1 MKLIDIIEVFIAGDW
16 GEETY
21 SKETPCAVTCVRG
34 ADIIPISEY
43 DFSAIPVRYINQQA
57 YAKKCLQV
65 GDIIIEKS
73 GGSPTQS
80 TGRVSLV
87 SQELLDHAGAV
98 ICSNFCTA
106 FRVKKGWNPLYV
118 YYYLQ
123 FIYNLGAF
131 FNFEGK
137 TSGIK
142 NLQLDAAFAA
152 IPIEDISESIQNNI
166 VAILQGLERKIAI
179 NRQINQNLEAM
190 AKQLYDYWFVQFDFP
205 NEEDK
210 PYKSSGGEM
219 VWNEKLKRDIP
230 ASWKTKA
237 IEDIADVY
245 NGATPSTVNEQNYG
259 GDIVWI
265 TPKDLSDQKQKF
277 VYQGERNIS
286 QAGYNSCS
294 THLLPPNTI
303 LMSSRAPI
311 GLLSIA
317 KTELCTNQGFKSFV
331 PKAEN
336 ISTYLYY
343 YLNIHIKQIEQ
354 LGTGTTFKEVSR
366 EDVLKFP
373 ILKPSDVILDLWEKR
388 VSALNNKQFVIQK
401 ETEFL
406 TKQRDEL
413 LPLLMNG
420 QVSVNS
426 DLAVSY
432 IIYKDINIR
441 IMKENIIQAIVA
453 KMQRDLD
460 CRQMARLKAVLTS
473 ELHNVEII
481 EKSDCATQQTQENE
495 HLLNSFISAKKI
507 EGCSDKTL
515 TYYRNTIERLLVTLS
530 LAICHITTTDI
541 RTYLSNYQEEH
552 QSSKVTID
560 NMRRIFSSFFAWLE
574 DEDYIAKSPVRRIH
588 KVKTDSLVK
597 EVLSDEQL
605 EQLRDSCTTKRD
617 LAIIDFLSST
627 GIRVGELVK
636 LSREDIDFHERQ
648 CVVFGKGNKERVVYF
663 NARTKLHLQQY
674 LNERTDSNPALFVS
688 LNSPHSR
695 LTISGVEVR
704 IRKMGQALSMPKVH
718 PHKFRRT
725 LATMAID
732 KGMPIEQVQR
742 LLGHVRIDTTLHY
755 AIVNQNNVKLAHKKY
770 LG

>member
-205 NEEDK
+205 NENGK
-210 PYKSSGGEM
+210 PYKSSGGKM
-219 VWNEKLKRDIP
+219 VWNEKLKREIPKGWNVLKLGEHCSFNKRTSNGYFNHPILYLDTSNITNNTIDELQFLNPSSDI
-230 ASWKTKA
+230 
-237 IEDIADVY
+237 I
-245 NGATPSTVNEQNYG
+245 PSRARRLVQE
-259 GDIVWI
+259 GDIVYSTVRPNLKHFGIIMNPDYNMVVSTGFAVI
-265 TPKDLSDQKQKF
+265 TANWSAYRYFIYQFLIQAATIENLSTIAQSAVSAYPSINTSDIENLDL
-277 VYQGERNIS
+277 VV
-286 QAGYNSCS
+286 
-294 THLLPPNTI
+294 PPDSMI
-303 LMSSRAPI
+303 EKY
-311 GLLSIA
+311 A
-317 KTELCTNQGFKSFV
+317 KTACRLYLQIDTNYKEIKS
-331 PKAEN
+331 
-336 ISTYLYY
+336 
-343 YLNIHIKQIEQ
+343 
-354 LGTGTTFKEVSR
+354 
-366 EDVLKFP
+366 
-373 ILKPSDVILDLWEKR
+373 
-388 VSALNNKQFVIQK
+388 
-401 ETEFL
+401 L

-426 DLAVSY
+426 DLSVYKKRRGKVPSLILNDVSDIQVLHRQS
-432 IIYKDINIR
+432 II
-441 IMKENIIQAIVA
+441 V
-453 KMQRDLD
+453 
-460 CRQMARLKAVLTS
+460 
-473 ELHNVEII
+473 
-481 EKSDCATQQTQENE
+481 
-495 HLLNSFISAKKI
+495 
-507 EGCSDKTL
+507 
-515 TYYRNTIERLLVTLS
+515 
-530 LAICHITTTDI
+530 
-541 RTYLSNYQEEH
+541 
-552 QSSKVTID
+552 
-560 NMRRIFSSFFAWLE
+560 
-574 DEDYIAKSPVRRIH
+574 
-588 KVKTDSLVK
+588 LVK
-597 EVLSDEQL
+597 DSSIDEL
-605 EQLRDSCTTKRD
+605 
-617 LAIIDFLSST
+617 
-627 GIRVGELVK
+627 
-636 LSREDIDFHERQ
+636 
-648 CVVFGKGNKERVVYF
+648 
-663 NARTKLHLQQY
+663 
-674 LNERTDSNPALFVS
+674 
-688 LNSPHSR
+688 
-695 LTISGVEVR
+695 
-704 IRKMGQALSMPKVH
+704 
-718 PHKFRRT
+718 
-725 LATMAID
+725 
-732 KGMPIEQVQR
+732 
-742 LLGHVRIDTTLHY
+742 
-755 AIVNQNNVKLAHKKY
+755 
-770 LG
+770 